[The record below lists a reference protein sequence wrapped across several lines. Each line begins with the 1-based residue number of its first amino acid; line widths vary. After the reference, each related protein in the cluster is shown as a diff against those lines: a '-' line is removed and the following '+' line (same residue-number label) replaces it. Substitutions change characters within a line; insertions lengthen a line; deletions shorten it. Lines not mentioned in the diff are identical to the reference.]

1 MYNKM
6 AKEKKID
13 KKLRELSK
21 EDLERLELLQKSE
34 EVKGEQLSI
43 NLDSEIVVENQAQK
57 LLDKTIDDPVTKFQL
72 YYHGLTK
79 LLKDNLPKG
88 KENEDARRIIYD
100 EKNILINRGA
110 KKDEKGIR
118 GSDGRMAYL
127 EDLESAIVI
136 VADWITKK
144 GSPADLFMA
153 FWDKNEELGYGH
165 QD

>member
-1 MYNKM
+1 MG
-6 AKEKKID
+6 D
-13 KKLRELSK
+13 KKTNKNKIERKLSK
-21 EDLERLELLQKSE
+21 EDLERLEILQKSE
-34 EVKGEQLSI
+34 EVKGEQLLI
-43 NLDSEIVVENQAQK
+43 NLDSEIVVENQAEQLLGQK
-57 LLDKTIDDPVTKFQL
+57 IDDPVQKFQL

-88 KENEDARRIIYD
+88 KVYEDVRRIVYD

-118 GSDGRMAYL
+118 GSDGRMAYI
-127 EDLESAIVI
+127 EDLEEAIKI
-136 VADWITKK
+136 VAEWTSKK
-144 GSPADLFMA
+144 GTPAELFMA

>member
-1 MYNKM
+1 M

-13 KKLRELSK
+13 RQLRELSQ
-21 EDLERLELLQKSE
+21 EELERLELLQKSE
-34 EVKGEQLSI
+34 EVKGDQLLI
-43 NLDSEIVVENQAQK
+43 NLDSEIIIENQAHK
-57 LLDKTIDDPVTKFQL
+57 LLDKKIDDPVTKFQL

-127 EDLESAIVI
+127 EDFESAIVI
-136 VADWITKK
+136 VAEWITKI

>member
-1 MYNKM
+1 M
-6 AKEKKID
+6 AKDKNID
-13 KKLRELSK
+13 KKKRELSN
-21 EDLERLELLQKSE
+21 EDLERLEILQKSE
-34 EVKGEQLSI
+34 EVKGEQLKI
-43 NLDSEIVVENQAQK
+43 NLDSEIIIENQAK
-57 LLDKTIDDPVTKFQL
+57 ELLGKKIDDPVQKFQL

-118 GSDGRMAYL
+118 GSDGRMAYI
-127 EDLESAIVI
+127 EDLESAIEI
-136 VADWITKK
+136 VAEWITQK

-153 FWDKNEELGYGH
+153 FWDKNEDLGYGH
-165 QD
+165 QE